1 MSRKFKQEKIQDIE
15 VLAEFFSFLNS
26 TGTRA
31 VIPDQLS
38 GMLLQLGLSAS
49 LKSYGQP
56 KILQVESLDAVL
68 KQMTFD
74 ARRLTLWKK

>member
-1 MSRKFKQEKIQDIE
+1 MSRKFKQDKIQDIE
-15 VLAEFFSFLNS
+15 VLAEFFNFLNS

-49 LKSYGQP
+49 FGQP
-56 KILQVESLDAVL
+56 KVLQVESLDAVL
-68 KQMTFD
+68 KQVTFD